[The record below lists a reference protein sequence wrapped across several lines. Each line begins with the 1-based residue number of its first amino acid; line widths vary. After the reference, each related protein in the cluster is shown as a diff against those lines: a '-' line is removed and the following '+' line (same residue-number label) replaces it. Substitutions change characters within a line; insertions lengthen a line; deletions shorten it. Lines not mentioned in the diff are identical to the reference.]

1 MQSNMVQKAPHFGLP
16 ASRNFKMMIRFA
28 NHLLVCFRSATFLG
42 LGLAMCVQAQTQANL
57 PIGAQLKVH
66 GLLWDAHE
74 VTVAQVKRFAQ
85 KTGFVSRAEKE
96 GGGSIYEAG
105 WAIKKGWT
113 WRSPFGVA
121 AQDHE
126 PAVHLTFDEA
136 QKICQHEG
144 KRLPRD
150 SEWVNAA
157 YVENRTQVPA
167 DFISGKRY
175 RYPNG
180 DSARQSH
187 CLEGC
192 SATQGTAPSGAL
204 WRGTGHVPVMTTR
217 PGVNG
222 LYDMGGNV
230 WEWVDTGNGEE
241 RVTRGGSW
249 WYDASRQVADDLA
262 TKPKDTR
269 VGYIG
274 FRCVAAF

>member
-1 MQSNMVQKAPHFGLP
+1 M
-16 ASRNFKMMIRFA
+16 RIRLTA
-28 NHLLVCFRSATFLG
+28 LIG
-42 LGLAMCVQAQTQANL
+42 LGLSLGSSLQAQT
-57 PIGAQLKVH
+57 PSTTPSTTPSIGMQFKVH
-66 GLLWDAHE
+66 GLMWDAHE
-74 VTVAQVKRFAQ
+74 VTVAQVKRFANS
-85 KTGFVSRAEKE
+85 TGFISRAEKE
-96 GGGSIYEAG
+96 GGGYIYEAG
-105 WAIKKGWT
+105 WAVKKGWT
-113 WRSPFGVA
+113 WRAPFGIA
-121 AQDHE
+121 AQDNE

-150 SEWVNAA
+150 TEWVNAA
-157 YVENRTQVPA
+157 YVEQRSQAPA
-167 DFISGKRY
+167 GFNQGKRY
-175 RYPNG
+175 PYPNG
-180 DSARQSH
+180 QSARESH

-192 SATQGTAPSGAL
+192 SSAKGTAPAGAL
-204 WRGTGHVPVMTTR
+204 WRGTGHVPVFTTR

-274 FRCVAAF
+274 FRCVAAH

>member
-1 MQSNMVQKAPHFGLP
+1 LGGSQVVILKMQF
-16 ASRNFKMMIRFA
+16 RFA
-28 NHLLVCFRSATFLG
+28 ALIG
-42 LGLAMCVQAQTQANL
+42 LGLLFGLSSQAQTA
-57 PIGAQLKVH
+57 PPTPSIGTQLKVH

-85 KTGFVSRAEKE
+85 STGFISRAEKE
-96 GGGSIYEAG
+96 VGGYIYEAG
-105 WAIKKGWT
+105 FVLKKGWT
-113 WRSPFGVA
+113 WRAPFGIP
-121 AQDHE
+121 AQDNE

-157 YVENRTQVPA
+157 YVEQRSQAPA
-167 DFISGKRY
+167 GFNQGKRY
-175 RYPNG
+175 KYPNG
-180 DSARQSH
+180 ESARESH

-192 SATQGTAPSGAL
+192 TSAKGTAPSGSL

-230 WEWVDTGNGEE
+230 WEWVDTGNGDE
-241 RVTRGGSW
+241 RVTRGASW
-249 WYDASRQVADDLA
+249 WYDASRQVAEDVA
-262 TKPKDTR
+262 TKPRDTR
-269 VGYIG
+269 VGYVG
-274 FRCVAAF
+274 FRCVATF

>member
-1 MQSNMVQKAPHFGLP
+1 MVQRAPHFGLP
-16 ASRNFKMMIRFA
+16 ASSNFKMPSCISRIS
-28 NHLLVCFRSATFLG
+28 LLLNLFGICLGFSVTASAL
-42 LGLAMCVQAQTQANL
+42 AQTQANL
-57 PIGAQLKVH
+57 PIGTQLKVH

-74 VTVAQVKRFAQ
+74 VSVAQVKRYAQ
-85 KTGFVSRAEKE
+85 STGFVSRAEKE
-96 GGGSIYEAG
+96 GGGFIYESG
-105 WAIKKGWT
+105 FVLKKGWT
-113 WRSPFGVA
+113 WRAPFGVP
-121 AQDHE
+121 AQDNE

-150 SEWVNAA
+150 TEWVNAA
-157 YVENRTQVPA
+157 YVEQRSPA
-167 DFISGKRY
+167 PDGFVSGKRY

-180 DSARQSH
+180 DTARQSH

-192 SATQGTAPSGAL
+192 TSLKGTAPAGSL

-230 WEWVDTGNGEE
+230 WEWVDTGSGDE
-241 RVTRGGSW
+241 RVTRGASW

-274 FRCVAAF
+274 FRCVATP

>member
-1 MQSNMVQKAPHFGLP
+1 MPSCISRVLLLVNLFGLCLGP
-16 ASRNFKMMIRFA
+16 S
-28 NHLLVCFRSATFLG
+28 VTVSA
-42 LGLAMCVQAQTQANL
+42 QAQTQANL
-57 PIGAQLKVH
+57 PIGTQLKVH

-74 VTVAQVKRFAQ
+74 VSVAQVKRYAQ
-85 KTGFVSRAEKE
+85 STGFVSRAEKE
-96 GGGSIYEAG
+96 GGGFIYESG
-105 WAIKKGWT
+105 FVLKKGWT
-113 WRSPFGVA
+113 WRAPFGIP
-121 AQDHE
+121 AQDNE

-157 YVENRTQVPA
+157 FVEQRSQAPDGFV
-167 DFISGKRY
+167 SGKRY

-180 DSARQSH
+180 DNARLSH

-192 SATQGTAPSGAL
+192 TSLKGTAPAGSL

-230 WEWVDTGNGEE
+230 WEWVDTGSGDE
-241 RVTRGGSW
+241 RVTRGASW

-274 FRCVAAF
+274 FRCVATP

>member
-1 MQSNMVQKAPHFGLP
+1 MVQRAPHFGLP
-16 ASRNFKMMIRFA
+16 ASSNFKMPSCISRIS
-28 NHLLVCFRSATFLG
+28 LLVNLFGLCLGFSVAASAL
-42 LGLAMCVQAQTQANL
+42 AQTQANL
-57 PIGAQLKVH
+57 PIGTQLKVH

-74 VTVAQVKRFAQ
+74 VSVAQVKRYAQ
-85 KTGFVSRAEKE
+85 STGFVSRAEKE
-96 GGGSIYEAG
+96 GGGFIYESG
-105 WAIKKGWT
+105 FVLKKGWT
-113 WRSPFGVA
+113 WRAPFGVP
-121 AQDHE
+121 AQDNE

-150 SEWVNAA
+150 TEWVNAA
-157 YVENRTQVPA
+157 YVEQRSPA
-167 DFISGKRY
+167 PDGFVSGKRY

-192 SATQGTAPSGAL
+192 TSLKGTAPAGSL

-230 WEWVDTGNGEE
+230 WEWVDTGSGDE
-241 RVTRGGSW
+241 RVTRGASW

-274 FRCVAAF
+274 FRCVATP

>member
-1 MQSNMVQKAPHFGLP
+1 MQ
-16 ASRNFKMMIRFA
+16 IRFDA
-28 NHLLVCFRSATFLG
+28 LIALG
-42 LGLAMCVQAQTQANL
+42 LSFCLSSQAQTPL
-57 PIGAQLKVH
+57 PSPSIGAQLKVH

-85 KTGFVSRAEKE
+85 STGFVSRAEKE
-96 GGGSIYEAG
+96 GGGYIYESG
-105 WAIKKGWT
+105 FVLKKGWT
-113 WRSPFGVA
+113 WRAPFGIP
-121 AQDHE
+121 AQDNE

-150 SEWVNAA
+150 TEWVNAA
-157 YVENRTQVPA
+157 FVEQRSQAPDGFV
-167 DFISGKRY
+167 SGKRY

-192 SATQGTAPSGAL
+192 TSLKGTAPTGSL

-230 WEWVDTGNGEE
+230 WEWVDTGSGDE
-241 RVTRGGSW
+241 RVTRGASW
-249 WYDASRQVADDLA
+249 WYDASRQVAEDVA
-262 TKPKDTR
+262 TKPRDTR
-269 VGYIG
+269 VGYVG
-274 FRCVAAF
+274 FMCVASI